1 MSFLFFV
8 YIAIMLWIAIFNR
21 FPAKRE
27 FIAELFWGLGIY
39 FTYGWVGLRAILQY
53 VMNILFFIPFGV
65 LFPRKN
71 KGVIFLAVTSAL
83 FSVSIEILQFIF
95 CLGVSEIDDVVA
107 NILGAII
114 GWLMYVL
121 LKNINKFWKDSIK
134 YV

>member
-1 MSFLFFV
+1 
-8 YIAIMLWIAIFNR
+8 
-21 FPAKRE
+21 
-27 FIAELFWGLGIY
+27 
-39 FTYGWVGLRAILQY
+39 
-53 VMNILFFIPFGV
+53 MNILFFIPFGV

-71 KGVIFLAVTSAL
+71 KGVIFLVVTSAL

-121 LKNINKFWKDSIK
+121 LKNINKF
-134 YV
+134 